1 MVKAQ
6 KENLLKSLSI
16 IDPATLGSTR
26 KICFPIVT
34 SVKMLKKWCNM
45 PFCHSI
51 MNVAGFTG
59 PYPKSSQQKS
69 E

>member
-6 KENLLKSLSI
+6 KENLLKSLSL
-16 IDPATLGSTR
+16 IDPETLGSTR
-26 KICFPIVT
+26 KICVPIVT
-34 SVKMLKKWCNM
+34 SMKMLKKWCDM

-59 PYPKSSQQKS
+59 SYPKSSQQKS